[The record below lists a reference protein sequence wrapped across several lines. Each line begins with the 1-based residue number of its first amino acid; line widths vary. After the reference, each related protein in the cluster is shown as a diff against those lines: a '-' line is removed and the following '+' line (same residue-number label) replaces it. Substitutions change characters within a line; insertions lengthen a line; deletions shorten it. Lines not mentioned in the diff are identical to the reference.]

1 MRQIGHAILSLSLP
15 SGETEKY
22 LITLPKLV
30 IQGLLVGSPY
40 IELSETSWIVSS
52 TGWVSTVCS
61 FLLKRRVSFTH
72 SYCHFDTKDRV
83 LWTRLFQRES
93 AYIQSYRHTS
103 IHLRYDPTL
112 HIRRTMGLHL
122 AGQENRN
129 EVHERDESQRRS
141 DRRAGRCAEGSV

>member
-52 TGWVSTVCS
+52 TGWVSTVRS
-61 FLLKRRVSFTH
+61 FLLKRRVSSAH
-72 SYCHFDTKDRV
+72 SYCHFDTLRSSTLDEVISAGKRIHSKLPSHVHPSQVQSHSTHSKDNGTPSRG
-83 LWTRLFQRES
+83 TRKPERS
-93 AYIQSYRHTS
+93 S
-103 IHLRYDPTL
+103 
-112 HIRRTMGLHL
+112 RT
-122 AGQENRN
+122 
-129 EVHERDESQRRS
+129 
-141 DRRAGRCAEGSV
+141 